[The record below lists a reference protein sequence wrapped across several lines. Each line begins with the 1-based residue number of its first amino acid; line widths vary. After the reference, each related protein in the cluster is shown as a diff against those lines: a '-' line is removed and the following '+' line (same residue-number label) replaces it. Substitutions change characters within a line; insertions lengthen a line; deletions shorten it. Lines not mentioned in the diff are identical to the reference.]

1 MPGRCQLHGSVT
13 LGGNPERE
21 GQGSLVWNK
30 EDQWE
35 TSDRADVVE
44 TRTAPPPLPSGN
56 TVNLGSSVPGTG
68 LGAVNVTVL

>member
-1 MPGRCQLHGSVT
+1 MG
-13 LGGNPERE
+13 
-21 GQGSLVWNK
+21 
-30 EDQWE
+30 

-56 TVNLGSSVPGTG
+56 TVNLGHRSPSTG